1 MRGSYVSLRA
11 RGWRFLAAQ
20 IPLYQNS
27 FYVSLN
33 PGPGGTPPNTNLS
46 QGPRFPFKAKALPCC
61 HLNVRS
67 LPVHLNE
74 VGTLILL
81 NNLDVFAVSKTWFNS
96 TWNNH
101 GLNIQGYQLFQQD
114 RETTVASRAPH
125 GGGVAIDAK
134 STLHCQR
141 MTFSNEL
148 HMEHI
153 CLQLR
158 QHKDVT
164 KNSAM
169 LIDHVYTTH
178 PNRIVEII
186 VPTHG
191 MNDHYPVCFVHKYRG
206 IRFGKFS
213 HDEISYR
220 NFKIL
225 NHNEFVADLDN
236 APWSL
241 LNMFDDVNEK
251 LDTWEWI
258 FNNVMNRH
266 TPIVKKRVKHKPL
279 LPWMNNDIL
288 LLMYHR
294 DQFKARAKSNIL
306 AGIMYKRLRNQVVKT
321 IAKAK
326 TDYVSNEIS

>member
-46 QGPRFPFKAKALPCC
+46 QGPRFPFKAKGLRCC
-61 HLNVRS
+61 HLNARS

-81 NNLDVFAVSKTWFNS
+81 NNLDVFAVSKTWLNS

-153 CLQLR
+153 CL
-158 QHKDVT
+158 
-164 KNSAM
+164 
-169 LIDHVYTTH
+169 
-178 PNRIVEII
+178 
-186 VPTHG
+186 
-191 MNDHYPVCFVHKYRG
+191 
-206 IRFGKFS
+206 
-213 HDEISYR
+213 
-220 NFKIL
+220 
-225 NHNEFVADLDN
+225 
-236 APWSL
+236 
-241 LNMFDDVNEK
+241 
-251 LDTWEWI
+251 
-258 FNNVMNRH
+258 
-266 TPIVKKRVKHKPL
+266 
-279 LPWMNNDIL
+279 
-288 LLMYHR
+288 
-294 DQFKARAKSNIL
+294 
-306 AGIMYKRLRNQVVKT
+306 
-321 IAKAK
+321 
-326 TDYVSNEIS
+326 

>member
-1 MRGSYVSLRA
+1 M
-11 RGWRFLAAQ
+11 
-20 IPLYQNS
+20 
-27 FYVSLN
+27 
-33 PGPGGTPPNTNLS
+33 
-46 QGPRFPFKAKALPCC
+46 
-61 HLNVRS
+61 
-67 LPVHLNE
+67 
-74 VGTLILL
+74 
-81 NNLDVFAVSKTWFNS
+81 NS

-114 RETTVASRAPH
+114 RETTVAFRAPH

-186 VPTHG
+186 VPTQG
-191 MNDHYPVCFVHKYRG
+191 MSDHYPVYFVHKYRG
-206 IRFGKFS
+206 IKSGKFS

-220 NFKIL
+220 NL
-225 NHNEFVADLDN
+225 
-236 APWSL
+236 
-241 LNMFDDVNEK
+241 
-251 LDTWEWI
+251 
-258 FNNVMNRH
+258 
-266 TPIVKKRVKHKPL
+266 KKPES
-279 LPWMNNDIL
+279 
-288 LLMYHR
+288 
-294 DQFKARAKSNIL
+294 Q
-306 AGIMYKRLRNQVVKT
+306 
-321 IAKAK
+321 
-326 TDYVSNEIS
+326 